1 MVRRRR
7 GVYDYGVRATLA
19 AGHARA
25 APRRA
30 DLNNCDWRYTCEPPM
45 PTSRRIGPITH
56 LVSDCD
62 GVLID
67 SEAVAL
73 DALLSAL
80 QPRFGDGERLVGLI
94 RPLLG
99 RELAPLLVEVFGE
112 CGADASEAE
121 LAAIRALVE
130 AQCDLRLALV
140 PGVASAMAAIAL
152 PKAVASNSSS
162 ARVHAALGRTGL
174 APLFGARIYTPDLVG
189 SAKPHPG
196 VYLAAA
202 GGFDVAPGACA
213 AVEDSVTGVTAAA
226 AAGMYVLGFTGGG
239 HIVAGQAARLRAA
252 GAHATF
258 DAMAQL
264 PGLIDA
270 LTKPRA

>member
-1 MVRRRR
+1 M
-7 GVYDYGVRATLA
+7 RAS
-19 AGHARA
+19 
-25 APRRA
+25 P
-30 DLNNCDWRYTCEPPM
+30 LNSPV
-45 PTSRRIGPITH
+45 TH
-56 LVSDCD
+56 LVCDCD

-80 QPRFGDGERLVGLI
+80 EPRFGDGARLEALI

-112 CGADASEAE
+112 FGAGASDAE

-130 AQCDLRLALV
+130 AECDLRLALV
-140 PGVASAMAAIAL
+140 PGVAWALEAIAL

-174 APLFGARIYTPDLVG
+174 APLFGARVYTPDLVG
-189 SAKPHPG
+189 RAKPHPG

-202 GGFDVAPGACA
+202 GGFDVAPGGCA

-226 AAGMYVLGFTGGG
+226 AAGMVVLGFTGGG
-239 HIVAGQAARLRAA
+239 HIAEGQAARLRAA

-258 DAMAQL
+258 DDMAQL
-264 PGLIDA
+264 PGLIAA
-270 LTKPRA
+270 LSRPR

>member
-1 MVRRRR
+1 M
-7 GVYDYGVRATLA
+7 
-19 AGHARA
+19 
-25 APRRA
+25 
-30 DLNNCDWRYTCEPPM
+30 LNNPPTK
-45 PTSRRIGPITH
+45 PLTH

-80 QPRFGDGERLVGLI
+80 EPRFGDGDRLAALI

-99 RELAPLLVEVFGE
+99 RELASLLVEVYAKM
-112 CGADASEAE
+112 GAAIGARE

-130 AQCDLRLALV
+130 GECDLRLALV
-140 PGVASAMAAIAL
+140 PGVAAALAAIAL

-174 APLFGARIYTPDLVG
+174 APLFGGRVHTPDLVG
-189 SAKPHPG
+189 HAKPHPG
-196 VYLAAA
+196 LYLAAA
-202 GGFDVAPGACA
+202 GAFDVAPGRCA

-239 HIVAGQAARLRAA
+239 HILEGQAARLLAA

-258 DAMAQL
+258 DDMARL
-264 PGLIDA
+264 PGLIA
-270 LTKPRA
+270 GLSRPR